1 VDPRATRVK
10 AVIDSIAPVT
20 PAMNHGDNKMSMAE
34 IDVNLIRLF
43 VTNQL
48 KMKYAAVP
56 MTKPKRAKIVKIFV
70 RP

>member
-1 VDPRATRVK
+1 LDPRAIRVNIE
-10 AVIDSIAPVT
+10 IDRMAPVA
-20 PAMNHGDNKMSMAE
+20 PAMNQGDNNMSMAE
-34 IDVNLIRLF
+34 IDVNVIRLF

>member
-1 VDPRATRVK
+1 MDPRATRVNT
-10 AVIDSIAPVT
+10 VIDSMAPVV